1 MKRGREIG
9 RRRHCSSLSHICN
22 CFQLIYT
29 RTHLLG
35 LCWGQ
40 VYLDNSNSFLFDHLL
55 KSILVVISLIE
66 TQFFYPHFT
75 NLLYWVC
82 WAWTHLFYRKSVWTQ
97 SLQLASFV
105 GRTCV
110 LVSATIRHGKIKSTS
125 GKLAPSKFP
134 TDRTHKVP
142 ATR

>member
-22 CFQLIYT
+22 YFQLIYT

-66 TQFFYPHFT
+66 TQFFYPLFT

-82 WAWTHLFYRKSVWTQ
+82 WTWTHLFSRNSVWTQ

-134 TDRTHKVP
+134 TDRTHRVP